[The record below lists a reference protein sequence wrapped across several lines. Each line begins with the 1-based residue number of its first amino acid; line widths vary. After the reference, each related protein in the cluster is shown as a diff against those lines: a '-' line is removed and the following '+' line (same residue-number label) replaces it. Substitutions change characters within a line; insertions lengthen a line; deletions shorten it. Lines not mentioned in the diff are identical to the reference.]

1 VHAIVSQKSRRLF
14 VQQGPHASMRPS
26 SEKAFQS
33 FRFSLSKKVCLVG
46 REVVYHHQ
54 RRVIYSSIMSKENA
68 EPDFWDVLSPD
79 QKQHYL
85 LLLGAFSTIL
95 FVCIGLKGIAVLMLL
110 ARVFSDRK
118 PSRTTFISFF
128 ERWFKEQLFPRL
140 SDKLKEE
147 LVERSRRRN
156 SSIFKSLKD
165 TANAFIVGHTVGLQA
180 ELSWI
185 SFSKRLS
192 PAFRDFYAF
201 RAASVNMGTPENPSF
216 VVFIGFNNE
225 WYLSP
230 HIQLN
235 FDDIS
240 VLGMME

>member
-1 VHAIVSQKSRRLF
+1 
-14 VQQGPHASMRPS
+14 MRPS

-85 LLLGAFSTIL
+85 LLLGAFSAIL

>member
-1 VHAIVSQKSRRLF
+1 
-14 VQQGPHASMRPS
+14 
-26 SEKAFQS
+26 
-33 FRFSLSKKVCLVG
+33 
-46 REVVYHHQ
+46 
-54 RRVIYSSIMSKENA
+54 MSKENA

-85 LLLGAFSTIL
+85 LLLGAFSAIL

-128 ERWFKEQLFPRL
+128 ERLAVWLRELDLLTITLSRWFKEQLFPRL

-240 VLGMME
+240 VLGMMEWVVIDSRISRASSAVLLPAQDCERGGIAGVLLL